1 MNKPELLAPAGS
13 FEKAKIAFMYGADAV
28 YAGTSSLSLRTRAE
42 MKDNNLEDTIKYAHS
57 IGKKVYTAINIYAW
71 DENYEEIKKQV
82 QMLNKL
88 KVDGIIVADG
98 GVVEMI
104 KKYAPNVEIHISTQ
118 ANTVSYHSANFWYNN
133 GAKRVILGREMN
145 KEQIKQL
152 IKNKPKDLEVE
163 MFIHGAICFGYS
175 GRCFLSDFLAGRSA
189 NLGDC
194 AQSCRWAYNVYV
206 EEANKPGNLMP
217 VEHDDKGTYIF
228 SSKDMCLIKEI
239 PEIVEMGVDSLKIE
253 GRLKTEYY
261 LASVVNAYRN
271 AIDDY
276 VKNPDTYDYT
286 KYLKELEKTKTR
298 GLTTFYFNDRNNKDF
313 QEYEGKQYNQ
323 DYEFGGKVVDFED
336 KETIIEIKNKLK
348 VGDKLEIIIP
358 NKIETEKFTIE
369 QLWDIET
376 GEKIEYINPGKAE
389 QKVKMILPIKT
400 EKGWILRKCR
410 IGDVS

>member
-1 MNKPELLAPAGS
+1 MKKPELLAPAGS
-13 FEKAKIAFMYGADAV
+13 FEKAKIAFLYGADAV

-42 MKDNNLEDTIKYAHS
+42 MQDSDLANTIKYAHS
-57 IGKKVYTAINIYAW
+57 INKKVYTAINIYAW
-71 DENYEEIKKQV
+71 DETYEEIKKQAK
-82 QMLNKL
+82 MLNEL

-98 GVVEMI
+98 GVVEII
-104 KKYAPNVEIHISTQ
+104 KEYAPDVEIHISTQ
-118 ANTVSYHSANFWYNN
+118 ANTVSYHAANFWYKN

-145 KEQIKQL
+145 KEQIKEM
-152 IKNKPKDLEVE
+152 IKNKPKDLEIE

-217 VEHDDKGTYIF
+217 VEYDEKGTYIF

-239 PEIVEMGVDSLKIE
+239 PEIIEMGVDSLKIE

-276 VKNPDTYDYT
+276 CKEPKSYDYT
-286 KYLKELEKTKTR
+286 KYLVELEKTKTR

-313 QEYEGKQYNQ
+313 QEYEGKQYNPE
-323 DYEFGGKVVDFED
+323 YEFGGKVVEEQED
-336 KETIIEIKNKLK
+336 KVVVEIKNKLQ
-348 VGDKLEIIIP
+348 VGDKLELIVP
-358 NKIETEKFTIE
+358 HQIETISFTIDA
-369 QLWDIET
+369 LWDIDTQEP
-376 GEKIEYINPGKAE
+376 IEYINPGKAE
-389 QKVKMILPIKT
+389 QKVLMKLPVKV
-400 EKGWILRKCR
+400 EKDWILRRKK
-410 IGDVS
+410 